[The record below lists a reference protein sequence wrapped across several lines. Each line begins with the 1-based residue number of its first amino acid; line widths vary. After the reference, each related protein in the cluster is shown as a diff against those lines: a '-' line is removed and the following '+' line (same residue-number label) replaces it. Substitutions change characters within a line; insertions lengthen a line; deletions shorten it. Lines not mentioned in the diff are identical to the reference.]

1 MGPDPEGAQQR
12 CVGWR
17 HADPCAGGVG
27 AVRKTPQLRKSTHR
41 PVSAPL
47 SAESKWGSS
56 APQFLME
63 TRLESHART
72 SIRQGRIPTPASRRD
87 GLRPA
92 AFSACQGHIHPTV
105 VRLEKTLISSNAP
118 QRWTERPGPTVS
130 GAVTSRTRC
139 PDPLN
144 LRCRLSETHGG
155 NGPSTCLPGPRTHTH
170 NTEKSKWDST

>member
-1 MGPDPEGAQQR
+1 MGPDPEGTQQR
-12 CVGWR
+12 RVGWR
-17 HADPCAGGVG
+17 HADPCAGGAG

-72 SIRQGRIPTPASRRD
+72 SIRQGRIPTPASRGMAFNPRRSRHARVTYT
-87 GLRPA
+87 RPL
-92 AFSACQGHIHPTV
+92 SGWK
-105 VRLEKTLISSNAP
+105 KTLISSNAP

-130 GAVTSRTRC
+130 GAVTSRTQR

-155 NGPSTCLPGPRTHTH
+155 DGPLTCLPGPRTHTQH
-170 NTEKSKWDST
+170 